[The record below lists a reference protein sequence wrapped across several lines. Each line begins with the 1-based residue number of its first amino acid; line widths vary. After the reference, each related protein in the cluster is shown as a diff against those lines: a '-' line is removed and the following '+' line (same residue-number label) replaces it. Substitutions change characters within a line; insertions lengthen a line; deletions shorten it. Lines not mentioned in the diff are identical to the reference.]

1 MALFS
6 ITSSLEHIVI
16 TYKKVLQNEKN
27 KFLLLRLSFLFI
39 LNSFSSYGIV

>member
-16 TYKKVLQNEKN
+16 TYKKVLQNEK
-27 KFLLLRLSFLFI
+27 KKVFFI
-39 LNSFSSYGIV
+39 KTIIFIYFK